1 MAIGTLP
8 LVIADLRLVIAQRP
22 FAVVRDAAKIR
33 TNSFASACNF
43 SNLPLLTMPA
53 SMSNS
58 NQNAV
63 SSASS
68 TVMPIFEIK
77 SARDLALQA
86 LR

>member
-1 MAIGTLP
+1 L
-8 LVIADLRLVIAQRP
+8 LIAQRD

-33 TNSFASACNF
+33 TNSLASASKL
-43 SNLPLLTMPA
+43 SNLALFTMLA
-53 SMSNS
+53 SMSDS

-68 TVMPIFEIK
+68 TVIPIFETK